1 MLPPDAPTSV
11 EVAGWHYTTFHSLT
25 GAGNS
30 RQVDVSLQYEFA
42 GKWFLAELEWHS
54 VSDGPNVVDTFHLQP
69 LPASLETINR
79 FTLADKGP
87 RHFLMLAAVIAA
99 PVFSIVV
106 LILCLRTPMRRR
118 RKVLWAI
125 GIVLG
130 VCKLQLNWTDGA
142 MAFDPVYIGIL
153 SAGFM
158 RPGLIG
164 PWVLS
169 VSLPLAAIV
178 FLIMRRLNRIAPP
191 HRRGSCVAERG
202 IDVV

>member
-1 MLPPDAPTSV
+1 
-11 EVAGWHYTTFHSLT
+11 
-25 GAGNS
+25 
-30 RQVDVSLQYEFA
+30 
-42 GKWFLAELEWHS
+42 
-54 VSDGPNVVDTFHLQP
+54 
-69 LPASLETINR
+69 
-79 FTLADKGP
+79 LADKGAK
-87 RHFLMLAAVIAA
+87 HFLMLAAVIAA

-178 FLIMRRLNRIAPP
+178 FLIMWRRNRIAPP
-191 HRRGSCVAERG
+191 HRNPVSPSEATTV
-202 IDVV
+202 